1 MLAERTQRPLVAEI
15 ILLRSFIL
23 NEFLV
28 FFVDGVVGEV
38 HKLVLLVDLLS
49 VSLACETSESLLED
63 VDLHR
68 LVAGDADIDS

>member
-15 ILLRSFIL
+15 ILLGSFIL

-28 FFVDGVVGEV
+28 FLVDGVVGEV

-49 VSLACETSESLLED
+49 VSLACETSKSLLED